1 MFGIGR
7 LPELI
12 ILLIVIL
19 LIVGPGKLPSL
30 GRGLGEMIRGFRQ
43 ESGTDAAKKHAN
55 SSSEPS
61 PKS

>member
-55 SSSEPS
+55 SSS
-61 PKS
+61 